1 MFLVSKVRESPDT
14 FDEDRI
20 IFKFESLPFATITR
34 YSGNSF
40 VLSTLVIFVFQA
52 KSKSGGNMQNHNF
65 FRYDESFQ
73 IGFEMEADFIRIS
86 HHLRQDLKDCLS
98 KHIFTEYNTIQK
110 FYGLK

>member
-1 MFLVSKVRESPDT
+1 
-14 FDEDRI
+14 
-20 IFKFESLPFATITR
+20 
-34 YSGNSF
+34 
-40 VLSTLVIFVFQA
+40 
-52 KSKSGGNMQNHNF
+52 MQDHNF
-65 FRYDESFQ
+65 SRYDENFQ